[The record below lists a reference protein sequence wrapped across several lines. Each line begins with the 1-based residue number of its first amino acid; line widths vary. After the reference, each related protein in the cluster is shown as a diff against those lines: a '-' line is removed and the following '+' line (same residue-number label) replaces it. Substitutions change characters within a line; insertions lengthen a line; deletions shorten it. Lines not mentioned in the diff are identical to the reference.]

1 MLRHDPYALA
11 LGHTRTMLVADLMTD
26 EPDFH
31 RYLCSLREIFAGA
44 VALARSEGS
53 EHNVTVFAWKGAGG
67 LPSFT
72 AMLDR
77 ARALQARH
85 AVSLHAT
92 ATRIEYGKKL
102 NWSRYGRIE

>member
-1 MLRHDPYALA
+1 
-11 LGHTRTMLVADLMTD
+11 MLVADLMTD

-44 VALARSEGS
+44 VALARLEGS

-77 ARALQARH
+77 ARASGAARGQSPRHGH
-85 AVSLHAT
+85 AH
-92 ATRIEYGKKL
+92 
-102 NWSRYGRIE
+102 

>member
-1 MLRHDPYALA
+1 VAN
-11 LGHTRTMLVADLMTD
+11 LVTD

-31 RYLCSLREIFAGA
+31 RYLRSLWEVFAGA
-44 VALARSEGS
+44 VALAPSEGS

-77 ARALQARH
+77 AGALQARH
-85 AVSLHAT
+85 AVNLHAT
-92 ATRIEYGKKL
+92 ATRIEYGKRF
-102 NWSRYGRIE
+102 NWSRYG